1 MSKPTKVKHQY
12 NAFVVLYSGISSIV
26 NTEVL
31 IFEPFSE
38 ESEEATSKRVKINAT
53 WDTGATNT
61 CVRQSV
67 IDGLGLIPSGVTN
80 IQTAGGTT
88 STNSYL
94 VNVVLPNH
102 VGIKGVMVSG
112 LPELANTDCL
122 IGMDIISR
130 GDFSITN
137 LHGQTCLSF
146 RIPSI
151 ERVDYVYEYNKQIF
165 GNVKPYEPCPCG
177 SKDSLGRQKTFR
189 NCHMPM
195 FHPIN
200 NGDKVDFFP
209 E

>member
-1 MSKPTKVKHQY
+1 MSKPKKVKHQY
-12 NAFVVLYSGISSIV
+12 NAFVVLYPGISAIV
-26 NTEVL
+26 NTEIL
-31 IFEPFSE
+31 IFEPFSQD
-38 ESEEATSKRVKINAT
+38 SEEATSKSIKINAT

-61 CVRQSV
+61 CLSQSIV
-67 IDGLGLIPSGVTN
+67 DGLGLIPSGVTN
-80 IQTAGGTT
+80 IQTAGGTKT
-88 STNSYL
+88 VNSYL
-94 VNVVLPNH
+94 VNIVLPNH

-112 LPELANTDCL
+112 LQDLANTDCL

-137 LHGQTCLSF
+137 LQGQTCLSF
-146 RIPSI
+146 RIPST
-151 ERVDYVYEYNKQIF
+151 ERTDYVYEYHKQIF

-177 SKDSLGRQKTFR
+177 AKDLKGKPITFR

-195 FHPIN
+195 FHPIS